1 MAIAARLLAC
11 SALLVTLGCAQRT
24 EIVVEVDSDLAVPG
38 EIDAVEV
45 IVTGS
50 QSSSA
55 SGSLLDRPL
64 PRTVGL
70 VPAGG
75 SLGPIEVRAVGT
87 LRGVPVVERVATT
100 SFLQGR
106 TLLLRMFLSRACRG
120 VTCGAGETCDE
131 GRCVSSEVDPEM
143 LPDWTDAD
151 AGSQRR
157 DAGPDREDGGAD
169 AGVDAGPRDSG
180 TDSGTDAGTD
190 AGPDPDAGMDAG
202 PDPDAGTDAG
212 PDPDAGPPDSGAPDA
227 GPRGCDDIYGGLDG
241 YEGCAERASE
251 CEFFVELGGSSC
263 EAFCT
268 SVGGACLRTYR
279 ESSGNHC
286 TRTSGPRDCEDPH
299 GNEICVCTR
308 VP

>member
-1 MAIAARLLAC
+1 MTIAARLLAC
-11 SALLVTLGCAQRT
+11 SLLAVVGCAERT
-24 EIVVEVDSDLAVPG
+24 QIVVEVDSDLAVPG
-38 EIDAVEV
+38 ELDGIEV

-50 QSSSA
+50 QSMSA

-70 VPAGG
+70 VPAGD
-75 SLGPIEVRAVGT
+75 SLGPIEIRAVGT

-143 LPDWTDAD
+143 LPEWTDAD
-151 AGSQRR
+151 AGGQRR
-157 DAGPDREDGGAD
+157 DSGPDRTDGGAD
-169 AGVDAGPRDSG
+169 AGTDAGPRDSG
-180 TDSGTDAGTD
+180 TDAGTDAGPDSDGGTD

-202 PDPDAGTDAG
+202 PDPDAGLMDA
-212 PDPDAGPPDSGAPDA
+212 SSPDA
-227 GPRGCDDIYGGLDG
+227 GPRACDDIYGGLDG
-241 YEGCAERASE
+241 YDRCAERATE
-251 CEFFVELGGSSC
+251 CEFFVELDGASC
-263 EAFCT
+263 DDFCT
-268 SVGGACLRTYR
+268 SVGGACIETYR

-286 TRTSGPRDCEDPH
+286 TRTSGPRDCADPH
-299 GNEICVCTR
+299 GDEICVCTR